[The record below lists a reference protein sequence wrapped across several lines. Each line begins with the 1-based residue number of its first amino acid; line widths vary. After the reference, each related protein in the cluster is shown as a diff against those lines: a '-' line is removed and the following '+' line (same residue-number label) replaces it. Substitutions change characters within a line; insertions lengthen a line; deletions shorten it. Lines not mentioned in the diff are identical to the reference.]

1 MSVVCGTIG
10 VSQTTRRN
18 KMSKVTAPEIG
29 STIVTQKSNATGVVQ
44 EVKQNATG
52 SYKVKLLLA
61 DGSIRYTTVK

>member
-1 MSVVCGTIG
+1 
-10 VSQTTRRN
+10 
-18 KMSKVTAPEIG
+18 MSKVTAPEIG